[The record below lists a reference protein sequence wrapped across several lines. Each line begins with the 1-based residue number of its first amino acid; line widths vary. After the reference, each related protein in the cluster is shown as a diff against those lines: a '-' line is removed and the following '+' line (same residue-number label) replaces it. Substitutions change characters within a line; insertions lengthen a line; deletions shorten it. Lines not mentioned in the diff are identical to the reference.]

1 KILRKPRGLLSH
13 AARALAKMGVVAA
26 LTVGLGGP
34 AAAQNPFAPVVEVG
48 DSVVTEFEVRQRIR
62 FLQILNAPGSNR
74 SAVIEDLINDRLRV
88 AEARRQG
95 IVLSEAELAPAL
107 AAFAQRAN
115 LSTEEFE
122 TALGEA
128 GVAPETF
135 RDFVGV
141 QTVWR
146 DYIRARFAS
155 RVSISSEEVDRALQQ
170 VNSTSGIEVL
180 VSEIIIPAPADQIEE
195 VREVADR
202 ISQAESQAQFSAFAR
217 EFSATASRDNGG
229 RLNWLPINQ
238 LPATLRPVLLA
249 LAPGDVTSPLPI
261 PDAIA
266 LFQLRDIRE
275 TAVRTP
281 EIGAV
286 EYAAYYINGG
296 RTPEALRIA
305 ANIRASVDRCDD
317 LYGIAKGKPDNVLDR
332 GSLPPS
338 EIPEDIA
345 IELAKLDPGE
355 VSTNLTRANGN
366 TLVFLMLCGRTPVL
380 PDLPN
385 AEGDDAEQ
393 QATPQTVDRGAV
405 EAELRN
411 QRLATFARNLESE
424 LRATTRINY
433 LR

>member
-1 KILRKPRGLLSH
+1 MHKPSILISH
-13 AARALAKMGVVAA
+13 AVRALARIGAA
-26 LTVGLGGP
+26 GALAFGLAGPTV
-34 AAAQNPFAPVVEVG
+34 AQNPFAPVVEVG
-48 DSVVTEFEVRQRIR
+48 NGVVTEFEVRQRAR
-62 FLQILNAPGSNR
+62 FLQLLNAPGSNR
-74 SAVIEDLINDRLRV
+74 SAVIEELINDRLRV

-95 IVLSEAELAPAL
+95 IVLTDADLEPAL

-115 LSTEEFE
+115 LTTEQFIS
-122 TALGEA
+122 ALGEA

-135 RDFVGV
+135 RDFVAA

-146 DYIRARFAS
+146 EYIRARFAS

-180 VSEIIIPAPADQIEE
+180 VSEIIIPAPADQIER
-195 VREVADR
+195 VREIADR

-238 LPATLRPVLLA
+238 LPASLRPVLLA
-249 LAPGDVTSPLPI
+249 LSPGDVTSPLPI

-275 TAVRTP
+275 TDVRAP
-281 EIGAV
+281 EVGAV

-305 ANIRASVDRCDD
+305 ADIKASVDRCDD

-338 EIPEDIA
+338 DIPEDIA

-380 PDLPN
+380 PDLPDAGS
-385 AEGDDAEQ
+385 AEGDGSAQ
-393 QATPQTVDRGAV
+393 QTVDRGAV

>member
-1 KILRKPRGLLSH
+1 MHKPGLLIRY
-13 AARALAKMGVVAA
+13 AARAIAHCAVVGTLAF
-26 LTVGLGGP
+26 GLSGP
-34 AAAQNPFAPVVEVG
+34 SAAQNLFAPVVEVG
-48 DSVVTEFEVRQRIR
+48 NSVVTEFEVRQRVL
-62 FLQILNAPGSNR
+62 FLQVLNAPASNR
-74 SAVIEDLINDRLRV
+74 SSVIEELINERLRV
-88 AEARRQG
+88 AEAQRQG
-95 IVLSEAELAPAL
+95 IVLSEEDLVLAL
-107 AAFAQRAN
+107 EEFAQRAN
-115 LSTEEFE
+115 LSAEEFQA
-122 TALGEA
+122 ALGDA

-135 RDFVGV
+135 RDFVGA

-155 RVSISSEEVDRALQQ
+155 RVSISPEEVDRALQQ

-180 VSEIIIPAPADQIEE
+180 VSEIIIPAPADQIEQ
-195 VREVADR
+195 VRDIADR
-202 ISQAESQAQFSAFAR
+202 ISQSKSQAEFSSFAR
-217 EFSATASRDNGG
+217 EFSATASRDDGG
-229 RLNWLPINQ
+229 RLSWLPINQ
-238 LPATLRPVLLA
+238 LPSSLRPVLLA
-249 LAPGDVTSPLPI
+249 LSPGDVTAPLPI
-261 PDAIA
+261 TDAIA

-275 TAVRTP
+275 TSVQAP
-281 EIGAV
+281 EVSAV

-305 ANIRASVDRCDD
+305 ADIKANVDRCDD
-317 LYGIAKGKPDNVLDR
+317 LYGIAKDKPENVLDR

-380 PDLPN
+380 PDAP
-385 AEGDDAEQ
+385 AADAADDGEDA
-393 QATPQTVDRGAV
+393 APQTVNRGAV

-411 QRLATFARNLESE
+411 QRLATFASNLESE
-424 LRATTRINY
+424 LRATTRITY